1 MGINILVLDT
11 DPVHASG
18 MKEQLYKLG
27 YNLLDLVDNATDAV
41 AALYAS
47 DPDLVVIEVGF
58 KEKASG
64 FEVAKKIMEDSAN
77 IKPFIFIAEDNNEQ
91 LFEAAKKYKPCAYF
105 IKPFDKYL
113 IKYAV
118 ELAVNKNS
126 DNNKNV
132 IEKNIDKG
140 IINSD
145 NLFIKKTKKIV
156 KVPLNEIQYIEV
168 ESKYS
173 TLHTNMGKF
182 LIRISLI
189 ELMEKLPQNT
199 FIRVHRNYIV
209 NLNSI
214 VEFDYDEC
222 TVHLKSG
229 SIPMGRSF
237 KNSIAEQLLMLS

>member
-1 MGINILVLDT
+1 MEINILVLDT
-11 DPVHASG
+11 DPLHAAG
-18 MKEQLYKLG
+18 MKDQLITLG
-27 YNLLDLVDNATDAV
+27 YNLVDVVDNATDAV

-47 DPDLVVIEVGF
+47 DPDLAIIEIGMR
-58 KEKASG
+58 EKANG
-64 FEVAKKIMEDSAN
+64 FELARKIMEESSNA
-77 IKPFIFIAEDNNEQ
+77 KPIIFISDDKSDHI
-91 LFEAAKKYKPCAYF
+91 FELAKKYKPCAYF

-113 IKYAV
+113 IKYAI
-118 ELAVNKNS
+118 ELAVNKPPDIGKNS
-126 DNNKNV
+126 V
-132 IEKNIDKG
+132 EKNIDKG

-145 NLFIKKTKKIV
+145 NLFIRKTKKIV
-156 KVPLNEIQYIEV
+156 KVPLTEIQYIEV

-182 LIRISLI
+182 LIRISLV

-209 NLNSI
+209 NLNYI

-229 SIPMGRSF
+229 SIAMGRSF
-237 KNSIAEQLLMLS
+237 KSSIEEQLLMLS

>member
-1 MGINILVLDT
+1 MGINILVLDSDT
-11 DPVHASG
+11 LHAQSL
-18 MKEQLYKLG
+18 KDQLIKLG
-27 YNLLDLVDNATDAV
+27 YNLQDLVDNATDAV

-47 DPDLVVIEVGF
+47 DPDLVIIEVGLR
-58 KEKASG
+58 EKLNG
-64 FEVAKKIMEDSAN
+64 FEVAKKVIEDNSN
-77 IKPFIFIAEDNNEQ
+77 IKPIIFITDDKSDQ
-91 LFEAAKKYKPCAYF
+91 TFEIAKRYKPCAYF

-118 ELAVNKNS
+118 ELAVNKS
-126 DNNKNV
+126 PDYSKNN
-132 IEKNIDKG
+132 IEKNIDRG

-145 NLFIKKTKKIV
+145 NLFVRKTKKIV

-182 LIRISLI
+182 LIRISLV

-229 SIPMGRSF
+229 LIPMGRSF
-237 KNSIAEQLLMLS
+237 KNSIAEQLPFLS

>member
-1 MGINILVLDT
+1 MEINILAFDT
-11 DPVHASG
+11 DPLHALS
-18 MKEQLYKLG
+18 MKDQLIKLG
-27 YNLLDLVDNATDAV
+27 YNLLDLVDNANDAV

-47 DPDLVVIEVGF
+47 DPDLVIIEIGF
-58 KEKASG
+58 KEKTNG
-64 FEVAKKIMEDSAN
+64 FEIAKKIVEDNTN
-77 IKPFIFIAEDNNEQ
+77 IKPIIFITDDKSDQ
-91 LFEAAKKYKPCAYF
+91 IFELAKKYKPCTYF

-118 ELAVNKNS
+118 ELAVNKNPDS
-126 DNNKNV
+126 FKNAV
-132 IEKNIDKG
+132 EKNIDKG

-145 NLFIKKTKKIV
+145 NLFIRKTKKIV

>member
-1 MGINILVLDT
+1 MEINILVLDT
-11 DPVHASG
+11 DPVHAMSV
-18 MKEQLYKLG
+18 KDLFIKLG
-27 YNLLDLVDNATDAV
+27 YNLLDLVDNASDAV

-47 DPDLVVIEVGF
+47 DPDLVIIEIGL
-58 KEKASG
+58 KEKANG
-64 FEVAKKIMEDSAN
+64 FEVAKKNMESGFNA
-77 IKPFIFIAEDNNEQ
+77 KPVIFITDDKSDQ
-91 LFEAAKKYKPCAYF
+91 MFELAKRYKPCAYF

-113 IKYAV
+113 IKYAI
-118 ELAVNKNS
+118 ELAVNKS
-126 DNNKNV
+126 SESPRNNL
-132 IEKNIDKG
+132 EKNIDKG

-145 NLFIKKTKKIV
+145 NLFIRKTKKIV
-156 KVPLNEIQYIEV
+156 KVPLTEIQYIEV

-182 LIRISLI
+182 LIRISLV
-189 ELMEKLPQNT
+189 ELMEKLPANS

-229 SIPMGRSF
+229 SVPMGRSY
-237 KNSIAEQLLMLS
+237 KN